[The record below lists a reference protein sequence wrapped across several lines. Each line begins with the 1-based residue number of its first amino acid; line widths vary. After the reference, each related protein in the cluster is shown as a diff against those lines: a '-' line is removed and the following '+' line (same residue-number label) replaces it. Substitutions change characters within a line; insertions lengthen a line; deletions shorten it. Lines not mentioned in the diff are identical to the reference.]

1 RRTTTQLSGAP
12 YARGCSFAIFITR
25 GADVVTLMRVVVH
38 YFVLLI
44 AISSIPVA
52 HSRAIAQSTAP
63 AARIGKIDGAAHE
76 VFGKIVD
83 IAVDDAGNVFILD
96 QLNQHVVWFDAQG
109 KHRAEWAR

>member
-1 RRTTTQLSGAP
+1 M
-12 YARGCSFAIFITR
+12 
-25 GADVVTLMRVVVH
+25 TLMRVVVH

-109 KHRAEWAR
+109 KHRAEWARAGGIYQSGVHRSFKGPGLRSGYRQ